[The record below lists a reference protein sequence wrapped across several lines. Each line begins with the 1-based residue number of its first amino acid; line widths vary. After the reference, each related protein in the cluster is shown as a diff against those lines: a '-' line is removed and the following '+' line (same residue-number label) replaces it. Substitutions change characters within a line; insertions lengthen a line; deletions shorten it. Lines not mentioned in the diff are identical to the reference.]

1 MARYAMIM
9 AGGSGTRLWP
19 MSRRAMPKQLVPLF
33 DGASLLSIAADRLEG
48 VVEAPNRLICTGER
62 YRDVIAGALPS
73 FSAEQ
78 VLGEPEGRDTLNAVG
93 LTAAIL
99 AQRDPN
105 AIFAVLTADH
115 LIEPQNVFAE
125 RLAAGFGL
133 VEEDPTRFVTFAI
146 TPTFPATGY
155 GYVQQGEAIDGHDRC
170 YLAQQFVEKPDVA
183 TATEFL
189 KAGNYGWNSG
199 MFIFHAATVLEAI
212 QRYEPATHQGLHE
225 IAAAWDTPGRT
236 DVLNRIYPTLR
247 KVSVDYGLME
257 PASADDSLA
266 VCVVPMDL
274 SWIDVG
280 SWPSFGETVTA
291 DPQGN
296 RCAGST
302 QWHDLDSKNLI
313 VLSSDS
319 NHAIA
324 TIGCS
329 DLVIV
334 HTPETTLICNAS
346 DAQRVKELA
355 ERVPERLR

>member
-1 MARYAMIM
+1 MIM

-33 DGASLLSIAADRLEG
+33 DGASLLSIAADRLAG
-48 VVEAPNRLICTGER
+48 VVDAPNRLICTGER
-62 YRDVIAGALPS
+62 YRDVIEETLLA

-99 AQRDPN
+99 AKRDPG

-133 VEEDPTRFVTFAI
+133 VEEDHTRFVTFAI
-146 TPTFPATGY
+146 TPTYPATGY
-155 GYVQQGEAIDGHDRC
+155 GYVQQGKAIDRHDRC
-170 YLAQQFVEKPDVA
+170 YLAQRFVEKPDVS

-199 MFIFHAATVLEAI
+199 MFIFHAATVLDAI
-212 QRYEPATHQGLHE
+212 RRYEPATHQGLHE
-225 IAAAWDTPGRT
+225 IAEAWDTPARS

-257 PASADDSLA
+257 PASADETLA

-280 SWPSFGETVTA
+280 SWPSFGETIEPDA
-291 DPQGN
+291 QGN

-302 QWHDLDSKNLI
+302 SWHDLDSTNLL
-313 VLSSDS
+313 VLSSESD
-319 NHAIA
+319 HAIT
-324 TIGCS
+324 TIGCT

-334 HTPETTLICNAS
+334 HTPDATLICNAEDS
-346 DAQRVKELA
+346 QRVKELA
-355 ERVPERLR
+355 ERVPETLR